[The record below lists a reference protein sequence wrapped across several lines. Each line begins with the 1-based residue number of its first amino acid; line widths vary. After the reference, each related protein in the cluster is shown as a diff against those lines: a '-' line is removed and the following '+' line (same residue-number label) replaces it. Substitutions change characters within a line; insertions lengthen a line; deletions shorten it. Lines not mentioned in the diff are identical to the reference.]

1 MFGGIGGGGSG
12 KRNISGTASEVAIY
26 DLKHSRNIFNIVM
39 AILFVLDIIAIV
51 ITAVYYDKYN
61 K

>member
-1 MFGGIGGGGSG
+1 MFGGIKGVSS
-12 KRNISGTASEVAIY
+12 KRNISGTASEIAIY

-39 AILFVLDIIAIV
+39 IILFILDCIAIIV
-51 ITAVYYDKYN
+51 TAIYFDKYN